1 VIDDVDWFSW
11 GHVLMCFNMFYISE
25 FTIVHEK
32 FPINQPGSNGI
43 TGGVEHYTYG
53 DLRVTYLDLLVIS
66 VGGINGPT
74 TFGDNFRPRGLQ
86 MD

>member
-1 VIDDVDWFSW
+1 MSIGFLGVM
-11 GHVLMCFNMFYISE
+11 LPCFNMFYISE
-25 FTIVHEK
+25 FTIVHEQK
-32 FPINQPGSNGI
+32 FPINQPGSIGI

-53 DLRVTYLDLLVIS
+53 DLRVTYLDLLVVS

-74 TFGDNFRPRGLQ
+74 TFGDNLRPRGLQ